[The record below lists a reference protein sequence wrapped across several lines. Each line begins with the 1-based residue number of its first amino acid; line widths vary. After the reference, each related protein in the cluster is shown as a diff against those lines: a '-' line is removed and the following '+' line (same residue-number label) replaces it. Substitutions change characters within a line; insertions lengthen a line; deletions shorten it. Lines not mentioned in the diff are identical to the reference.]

1 MTVRAFH
8 RTWLWRLSLAFAAAV
23 WTLGSVGC
31 AKPVVAA
38 APEPPP
44 LEVPPVPPR
53 LVGPVVVEEAPPPVA
68 EAPEAVTT
76 RPATRQRSR
85 PQTADGTV
93 ARAENGSSEGTRPE
107 TPVEPAAS
115 AAEPAPLLRTP
126 DTANDAEAV
135 RRVREI
141 LHRAQENLA
150 KVNPRGLSRGARTNH
165 ETATRFIDQAEGALR
180 TGRLDYAK
188 FLAEKADTLSAG
200 LLKR

>member
-8 RTWLWRLSLAFAAAV
+8 RTWLWRLSLALAAAV

-31 AKPVVAA
+31 VKPVVAA

-68 EAPEAVTT
+68 EAPEAVAT

-85 PQTADGTV
+85 TSTADGSV
-93 ARAENGSSEGTRPE
+93 ARAEGSSRPE

-115 AAEPAPLLRTP
+115 AADSTPLLRTP

-165 ETATRFIDQAEGALR
+165 DTATRFIDQAEGALR